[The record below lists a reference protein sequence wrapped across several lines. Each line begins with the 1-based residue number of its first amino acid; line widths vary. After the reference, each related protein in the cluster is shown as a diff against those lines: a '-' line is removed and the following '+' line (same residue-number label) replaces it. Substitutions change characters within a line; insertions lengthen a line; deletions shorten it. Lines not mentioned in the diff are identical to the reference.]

1 MTLVKI
7 VFGSAL
13 GSVMLAVSALVTFA
27 QEAITEDSI
36 DQYLRAGL
44 SITALGGAV
53 YFFRW
58 SFQMVREMRE
68 YTGQQQAATDHERD
82 QLNKARAALDAKEA
96 QFYEKQTEWAT
107 QLAEARAQKMLAETM
122 ISRLEDQITQ
132 LIQENQKLREY
143 RNEHPDS

>member
-1 MTLVKI
+1 
-7 VFGSAL
+7 
-13 GSVMLAVSALVTFA
+13 MLAVSALVTFA
-27 QEAITEDSI
+27 QSALSEDSI

-68 YTGQQQAATDHERD
+68 YTGQQQQATDNERQ
-82 QLNKARAALDAKEA
+82 QLTAARDALDQKEA
-96 QFYEKQTEWAT
+96 IFYEKQTEWAT

-122 ISRLEDQITQ
+122 VSRLEDQITQ
-132 LIQENQKLREY
+132 LVAENQALREKV
-143 RNEHPDS
+143 NP